1 MKQESRTKSKSSAI
15 EQLLWTWTHNKE
27 EDVISSFMASEA
39 DGRQSFTYFIT
50 SNFQQIHVYLMTPN
64 RTDGSHAL
72 QTHGK
77 VENRHTHT
85 HTHQH
90 TQTWHDT
97 VTHTRRGKQRDLN
110 VHTFLKRIDACIIKA

>member
-15 EQLLWTWTHNKE
+15 EQLLWMRTHK

-39 DGRQSFTYFIT
+39 DGRQSFTYFTT

-64 RTDGSHAL
+64 RTDGSHVP

-77 VENRHTHT
+77 MENRHAHTLTNTHRNDGGT
-85 HTHQH
+85 IQTR
-90 TQTWHDT
+90 TQDE
-97 VTHTRRGKQRDLN
+97 GSN
-110 VHTFLKRIDACIIKA
+110 VI